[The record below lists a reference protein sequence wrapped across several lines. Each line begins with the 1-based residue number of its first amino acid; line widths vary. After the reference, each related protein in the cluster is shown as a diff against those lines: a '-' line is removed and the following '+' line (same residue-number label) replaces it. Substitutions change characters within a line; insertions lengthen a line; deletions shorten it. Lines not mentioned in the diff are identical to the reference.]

1 MKFRI
6 DQVNE
11 LIEVLNNSDFGT
23 IEVDEGD
30 FKVTLSKTAVAT
42 QPQPSR
48 HHVIEVFPDD
58 GAKQS
63 AAQSTTLDYSGDQL
77 PPSPGETVVHSTL
90 VGRVRLTSAEGRPFA
105 KVESE
110 VQAGHVICVIEAL
123 KQEHEVVAP
132 IDGTIEALCIEDGD
146 IVEYGQPLFT
156 IG

>member
-30 FKVTLSKTAVAT
+30 FKVTLSKMAVA
-42 QPQPSR
+42 QPHPQH
-48 HHVIEVFPDD
+48 HHVIEVFPDEN
-58 GAKQS
+58 

-90 VGRVRLTSAEGRPFA
+90 VGRVRLASAEGRSFA

-132 IDGTIEALCIEDGD
+132 IDGTIECICVEDGD
-146 IVEYGQPLFT
+146 IVEYGQTLFT

>member
-6 DQVNE
+6 NQVNE

-30 FKVTLSKTAVAT
+30 FKVTLSKTAVAA
-42 QPQPSR
+42 QPQPQH

-58 GAKQS
+58 GGAPS
-63 AAQSTTLDYSGDQL
+63 STPDYSGDQL

-132 IDGTIEALCIEDGD
+132 IDGTIEALCVEDGD